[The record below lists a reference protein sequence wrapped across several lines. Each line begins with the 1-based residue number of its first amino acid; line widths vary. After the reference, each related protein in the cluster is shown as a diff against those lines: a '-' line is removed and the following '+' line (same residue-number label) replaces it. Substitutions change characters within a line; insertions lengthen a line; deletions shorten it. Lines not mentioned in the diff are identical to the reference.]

1 MPRPISDRVV
11 EALEDG
17 ALEGIKHIRAFL
29 TYQGNEAKYYQK
41 AKAGGVLVGSYV
53 KAVATQTN
61 RMAIEQAAKRIED
74 RSPDVVVT
82 EKRALV
88 GSR

>member
-1 MPRPISDRVV
+1 MPRPVSDKVV

-29 TYQGNEAKYYQK
+29 TYQGENASYYQK

-61 RMAIEQAAKRIED
+61 RMAIEQAAERTGTRTLPEQPALKRLAGD
-74 RSPDVVVT
+74 R
-82 EKRALV
+82 R
-88 GSR
+88 